1 LTNGCS
7 RGLMSA
13 ADGRRHGAAGS
24 GAAFDPTRTL
34 VVHCGSGFDARF
46 EPYHST
52 HLSRYNAVP
61 LSLGADMRRREFIT
75 LLGGA
80 AAWPLAARAQQ
91 SALPVIG
98 FLNGGSQA
106 AFSHLAAVFRQGLGE
121 AGYVEGQSVLIEYRW
136 AEGRYD
142 QLPALV
148 ADLVNRRVAVIAST
162 GGPAVVEA
170 AAAGTTTI
178 PIVFLGSD
186 VILKTGLVNSLSR
199 PGHNVTGVAMSS
211 SALLSKCLQFISE
224 LIPKDAT
231 VGVLLNPSAPETGE
245 NKEEME
251 TAARQIGRQI
261 FVVTAD
267 REAEIETVFST
278 LAERHAGGLV
288 VQGDILFTNRRDQ
301 FAALATRHAIPA
313 IYMWSEFTT
322 VGGLIAYGNSLTEGY
337 QQVGLYTGRILHGAK
352 PGDLPVMQPTRYRL
366 TINLKTARALG
377 LTISP
382 SLLILADEV
391 IE

>member
-1 LTNGCS
+1 
-7 RGLMSA
+7 MK
-13 ADGRRHGAAGS
+13 RRQ
-24 GAAFDPTRTL
+24 
-34 VVHCGSGFDARF
+34 
-46 EPYHST
+46 
-52 HLSRYNAVP
+52 
-61 LSLGADMRRREFIT
+61 FIT
-75 LLGGA
+75 LVGGA
-80 AAWPLAARAQQ
+80 AAALPFAARAQQ

-106 AFSHLAAVFRQGLGE
+106 AFSHLAAVFRRGLGE

-148 ADLVNRRVAVIAST
+148 TDLVNRRVAVIAST

-199 PGHNVTGVAMSS
+199 PGRNVTGVAMSS
-211 SALLSKCLQFISE
+211 SALLSKCLQFLSK
-224 LIPKDAT
+224 LLPKDAT

-245 NKEEME
+245 NKEEIE
-251 TAARQIGRQI
+251 TAARQIGRQT

-267 REAEIETVFST
+267 REAEIETAFST

-301 FAALATRHAIPA
+301 LAALATRHAIPA

-322 VGGLIAYGNSLTEGY
+322 AGGLIAYGNSLTEGY

-382 SLLILADEV
+382 SLLILAGEV